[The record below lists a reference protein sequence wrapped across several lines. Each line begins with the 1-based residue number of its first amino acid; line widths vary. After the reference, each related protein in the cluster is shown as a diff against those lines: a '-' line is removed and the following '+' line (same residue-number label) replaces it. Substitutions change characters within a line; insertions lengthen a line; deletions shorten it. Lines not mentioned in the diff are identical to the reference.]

1 VRSKTPQ
8 APPRASLPRGRS
20 LYLRG
25 RPGKDVAYCCAG
37 LQPGVLADSGQFLIN
52 ELIVHVDFKFPIIR
66 LIRAWVVKSCCIL
79 LQTTDSRLP
88 CPEANLANPDE
99 LVIFMTLPVGVDELI
114 IPGVL
119 ASRDIP
125 VHLTERYF
133 ARQGRYV
140 EIRVPASR
148 LEDARRALDDAKRVG
163 ENLDSGTEV

>member
-1 VRSKTPQ
+1 MS
-8 APPRASLPRGRS
+8 
-20 LYLRG
+20 
-25 RPGKDVAYCCAG
+25 
-37 LQPGVLADSGQFLIN
+37 N
-52 ELIVHVDFKFPIIR
+52 
-66 LIRAWVVKSCCIL
+66 
-79 LQTTDSRLP
+79 
-88 CPEANLANPDE
+88 PEE

-148 LEDARRALDDAKRVG
+148 LEDAKRALDDAKRVG
-163 ENLDSGTEV
+163 ENLDSNTEV

>member
-1 VRSKTPQ
+1 MPLDACK
-8 APPRASLPRGRS
+8 ASS
-20 LYLRG
+20 N
-25 RPGKDVAYCCAG
+25 
-37 LQPGVLADSGQFLIN
+37 LIN
-52 ELIVHVDFKFPIIR
+52 HP
-66 LIRAWVVKSCCIL
+66 
-79 LQTTDSRLP
+79 TTDSRIFQARICEIASVYAGVIEHVFCNSGSTPRRRSRKAHVRYPGTWVVKAAVSLCKRLIRGYP

-99 LVIFMTLPVGVDELI
+99 LVVFMTLPVGVDELI

-140 EIRVPASR
+140 EIRVPALR